1 MHATLTSARGARS
14 YEFLFD
20 RLLPAGSLEPQR
32 AAAVAAAR
40 VLGDRGTLHAEALA
54 ALHAWAGRGGCAEV
68 VAARPRA
75 RSFRLAGG
83 RDWIHLIEPGP
94 NQQASSPGPAP
105 GNVDE
110 RPTHPQAQLA
120 PHVAR
125 APETSIRDPFDLEL
139 DSVSIPEPVPEAPAT
154 ADASPTAPKTAVVPD
169 DAQSLVPFLELASI
183 ESQLEPLGDRLRRIL
198 VQIEAHLPG
207 AQAQLMCLES
217 EASEGLGN
225 GVIQILERARAD
237 EVPHF
242 RAALESG
249 ETQFATSAPAGSD
262 LANGRV
268 AAAVP
273 LHVGGAPWGV
283 LQITWPQGS
292 VTSLPELARLLAPL
306 ARLVT
311 IAIQNQTAIEQL
323 VFVDPLTGV
332 YNRGFYE
339 RQIALEIER
348 ANRTNQKFA
357 LLVLDVDDFK
367 TINDHYGHRAG
378 DQVLSQLAREVRGRM
393 RKIDLMFRYGG
404 EEFVVL
410 LPGADLEEAQRT
422 GERLRLIV
430 SGQRFAVDGHVDP
443 LRVSVSV
450 GGAVYPDQSRTKTG
464 IFSAADAALYRAK
477 TEGKNRVAF

>member
-1 MHATLTSARGARS
+1 MQTTQTSGSTPRS

-20 RLLPAGSLEPQR
+20 RLLPAGLLETAG
-32 AAAVAAAR
+32 AAIVTAAR
-40 VLGDRGTLHAEALA
+40 MHGDRGALRTEALT
-54 ALHAWAGRGGCAEV
+54 ALRTWARQGGCVEV
-68 VAARPRA
+68 PGVRPGV
-75 RSFRLAGG
+75 RSFRLRSG
-83 RDWIHLIEPGP
+83 RDWIHLVEPEP
-94 NQQASSPGPAP
+94 EQQASGPRPTP

-110 RPTHPQAQLA
+110 AFPPPQAQVA
-120 PHVAR
+120 PAAREDLDPIAGLDTAFDRVAAR
-125 APETSIRDPFDLEL
+125 ETSAAPPNETP
-139 DSVSIPEPVPEAPAT
+139 SEA
-154 ADASPTAPKTAVVPD
+154 AVVPA
-169 DAQSLVPFLELASI
+169 DAQSLVPFLDLASI
-183 ESQLEPLGDRLRRIL
+183 ENQLEPLGDRLRRIL
-198 VQIEAHLPG
+198 TQIEAHLPG
-207 AQAQLMCLES
+207 SQARLVCLQS
-217 EASEGLGN
+217 EAAEALGD
-225 GVIQILERARAD
+225 GVIRILERARAD
-237 EVPHF
+237 EIPHF
-242 RAALESG
+242 RAALERG
-249 ETQFATSAPAGSD
+249 ETQFATSAPVGSD
-262 LANGRV
+262 PSSGRI

-292 VTSLPELARLLAPL
+292 IASLHELARLLAPL

-348 ANRTNQKFA
+348 ANRTNQKFG

-367 TINDHYGHRAG
+367 AINDRHGHRAG
-378 DQVLSQLAREVRGRM
+378 DAVLSQLAREVRGRM

-430 SGQRFAVDGHVDP
+430 SAQRYPIEGLAEP
-443 LRVSVSV
+443 LRVTVSI

-464 IFSAADAALYRAK
+464 IFHAADTALYRAK
-477 TEGKNRVAF
+477 SEGKNRVAF